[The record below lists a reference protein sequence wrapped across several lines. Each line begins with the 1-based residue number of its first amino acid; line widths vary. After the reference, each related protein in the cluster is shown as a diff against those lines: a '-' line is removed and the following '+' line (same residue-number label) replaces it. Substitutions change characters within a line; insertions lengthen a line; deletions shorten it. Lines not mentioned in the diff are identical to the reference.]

1 MKLVIEGVERE
12 CEIQPAPKGIYAY
25 LGKEEL
31 PAFPFFIVLA
41 KATAK
46 EEDFGNF
53 LMCPVMS
60 YNYGYETPYPAQ
72 ILDTLYEKYLDD
84 FIETYIEYGY
94 SRTEAIDIV
103 IEEMESHGVIIPRRV
118 YKYCDELREKY
129 KDEELA
135 EDDENS

>member
-12 CEIQPAPKGIYAY
+12 CEIQPAPKGVYAY
-25 LGKEEL
+25 LGKESC
-31 PAFPFFIVLA
+31 PAFPFFIVLT
-41 KATAK
+41 KATA
-46 EEDFGNF
+46 EEEGCGNLLVCP
-53 LMCPVMS
+53 LMG
-60 YNYGYETPYPAQ
+60 YNWGYENVRPAQ
-72 ILDTLYEKYLDD
+72 ISDTLYEKYLDD

-94 SRTEAIDIV
+94 SRTEAIDII
-103 IEEMESHGVIIPRRV
+103 IEEMENHGVKIPRRV